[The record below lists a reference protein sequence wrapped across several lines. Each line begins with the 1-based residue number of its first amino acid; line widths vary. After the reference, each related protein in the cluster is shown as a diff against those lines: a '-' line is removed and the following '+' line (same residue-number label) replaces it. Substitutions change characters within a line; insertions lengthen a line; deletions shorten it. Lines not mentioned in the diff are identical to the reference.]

1 MGINGKPAMYTL
13 LNGYT
18 TDVQNHDWQVTSLFY
33 GTSDVRLGES
43 AAADLDKYDPT
54 ALEKFLYEETKEKM
68 EPYAPK
74 DGDYNILPLM
84 HLTAEEQDEI
94 AVPLVEVSNY
104 IKESQVAFITGK
116 KDIDKDWDA
125 YVSELEGLGL
135 QQILDVY
142 QKVIDR

>member
-1 MGINGKPAMYTL
+1 
-13 LNGYT
+13 
-18 TDVQNHDWQVTSLFY
+18 
-33 GTSDVRLGES
+33 
-43 AAADLDKYDPT
+43 
-54 ALEKFLYEETKEKM
+54 M